1 MLTPGGKAF
10 SAVLVLKN
18 FGSIDAK
25 ELKWKPS
32 GCEAAILEAFLM
44 QVAPYVK
51 RCSQYSTIR
60 LNVLQVAAFH
70 ALG

>member
-1 MLTPGGKAF
+1 VGKAF

-18 FGSIDAK
+18 FGSMDRK

-32 GCEAAILEAFLM
+32 GCEVAILEAFLM
-44 QVAPYVK
+44 QVAPYVQH
-51 RCSQYSTIR
+51 CSQFSTCG
-60 LNVLQVAAFH
+60 LKLLQVAAFY